1 MWLVFAIPCS
11 GCGAFGERA
20 LPEGGGMGKTVL
32 AWLVALAVL
41 VAGGMDAKALSWYEV
56 AGELAGSGVETDDGA
71 VTGADDGERMRE
83 TVEAVVAQY
92 DQIGAGE
99 LARQCLDASRIV
111 QIAEHPTGWREL
123 LFLVAGLVSLTAAL
137 FITKL
142 LADMFKVE
150 VAKLLWIPIA
160 LCVALLGMVFYAVHR
175 ARKQKVALA
184 AGVALSAAGVVSVVD
199 PVRHA
204 FFGAVAETFLWFTA
218 WYVPIVAVIVGM
230 AGVLLVASLLF
241 KHLGA
246 EWFGP
251 FVLRNTVGL
260 VAIPAVCAVVFLA
273 ILSVVGP
280 WFDAHVGTFAG
291 EVGDGAAPAG
301 VPFGTLP
308 KKVRV
313 AAAEMARAAEGVYGG
328 VLPAGATPA
337 GDFLE
342 SARQGGVKGNWNP
355 STGVLETASGLAVQ
369 VYRRRTGW
377 GKKETVVMF
386 RGTAGAKDG
395 LEDWQQLFGEGEAQ
409 QYAEAAEVLR
419 AVRESEEGPVVVAG
433 HSLGGGQA
441 QYALAM
447 NAGRSGIRGVGFN
460 TAGLSGPSLG
470 GIEQRMGGGAVAAAG
485 AFATVRLADDPV
497 STAGIFLGRVI
508 LVPSNGARG
517 LAAHSITTLA
527 REMERN
533 AA

>member
-1 MWLVFAIPCS
+1 MRLAFAFPCS

-20 LPEGGGMGKTVL
+20 LPERWGMGKTVL
-32 AWLVALAVL
+32 VWLVAVAVL
-41 VAGGMDAKALSWYEV
+41 LAGGMEAWASSWYEV
-56 AGELAGSGVETDDGA
+56 AGELAGSGENTNEGEVAAE
-71 VTGADDGERMRE
+71 DDGERMRE

-92 DQIGAGE
+92 DQIGAGD

-230 AGVLLVASLLF
+230 AGVLLLLSLLF

-280 WFDAHVGTFAG
+280 WFDEHVGAFAG
-291 EVGDGAAPAG
+291 ESAGGAAPAG

-313 AAAEMARAAEGVYGG
+313 AATEMARAAESAYEGT
-328 VLPAGATPA
+328 LPSGSTPA

-342 SARQGGVKGNWNP
+342 SARQSGVMGNWNP
-355 STGVLETASGLAVQ
+355 ATGMLETASGLVVQ

-377 GKKETVVMF
+377 GRKETVVMF
-386 RGTAGAKDG
+386 RGTASAKDG
-395 LEDWQQLFGEGEAQ
+395 LEDWQQLFGEGGAR

-419 AVRESEEGPVVVAG
+419 AVRETEEGPIVVAG

-460 TAGLSGPSLG
+460 TAGLSGASLG
-470 GIEQRMGGGAVAAAG
+470 SIEQRMGGGAVSAAG
-485 AFATVRLADDPV
+485 AFATVRLTDDPV
-497 STAGIFLGRVI
+497 SAAGILLGRVI

-517 LAAHSITTLA
+517 LAAHSITTLV